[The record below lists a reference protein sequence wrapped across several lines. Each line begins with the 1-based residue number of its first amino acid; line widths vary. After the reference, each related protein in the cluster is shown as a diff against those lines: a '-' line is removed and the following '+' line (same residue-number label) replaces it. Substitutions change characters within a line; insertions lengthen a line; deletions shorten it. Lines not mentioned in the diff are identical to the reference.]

1 MGFGGG
7 EGGGGWGGAVLEGK
21 GGIRGLIKVTSECF
35 ILSKPAS

>member
-7 EGGGGWGGAVLEGK
+7 EGGRGAVLEGK